1 MPIQWSMPCT
11 GLRKEAERRRRRAM
25 ALLDQGQSQAQVARQ
40 LGVTSAAVCQWVKA
54 RRSGGDEALRAKPH
68 PGRLPYLN
76 AKQLARLEK
85 QLSRGPTRCG
95 YRTALWTLR
104 RVAEVI
110 EKHFDI
116 HYDPSGVW
124 HVLRRMGWSCQKP
137 ERRARERDEDAIV
150 TWRKTD
156 WPRIKKSAKRRA

>member
-1 MPIQWSMPCT
+1 
-11 GLRKEAERRRRRAM
+11 M
-25 ALLDQGQSQAQVARQ
+25 ALLDEGCSQSQVAHR
-40 LGVTSAAVCQWVKA
+40 LDVTPSAVCQWVKA

-68 PGRLPYLN
+68 PGRPPALN

-85 QLSRGPTRCG
+85 LLSRGPTRYG
-95 YRTALWTLR
+95 YRTELWTLR
-104 RVAEVI
+104 RVVQVI
-110 EKHFDI
+110 EEQFGVE
-116 HYDPSGVW
+116 YDPSGVW

-156 WPRIKKSAKRRA
+156 WPRIKKSAKRGP